1 LHDSETLTR
10 YGEIELSVVVPV
22 FNERQSIE
30 IILKRIQDV
39 DVDKEIVIV
48 DDRSTDGTRELL
60 EELERA
66 QRSPT
71 VSVFKLPS
79 TGTEIRI
86 DNLHIIFQSSNQ
98 GKGAALQRGFRAARG
113 NVVVIQDADLEYDP
127 QDYLKLLA
135 PIRAGAADV
144 VIGSR
149 FLGGPHSVLS
159 FWHYMANR
167 FLTTLSNVCTNLSLT
182 DMETCYK
189 MFRREILDS
198 IEIRQKRFGCEPE
211 IIAKV
216 ANLGY
221 RFYEVPISY
230 HGRGRDEGKKITWK
244 DGLKAVW
251 AIVKYSVW
259 K

>member
-1 LHDSETLTR
+1 MRS
-10 YGEIELSVVVPV
+10 GEIELSVVVPV

-30 IILKRIQDV
+30 TILKRIQDV
-39 DVDKEIVIV
+39 DLEKEIVIV
-48 DDRSTDGTRELL
+48 DDCSTDGTREFL
-60 EELERA
+60 EELARA
-66 QRSPT
+66 QQS
-71 VSVFKLPS
+71 SAFKPLD
-79 TGTEIRI
+79 GGGEIRI
-86 DNLHIIFQSSNQ
+86 DNLQIIFQNRNQ
-98 GKGAALQRGFRAARG
+98 GKGAALQRGFRSARG
-113 NVVVIQDADLEYDP
+113 DVVVIQDADLEYDP
-127 QDYLKLLA
+127 QDYLRLLA

-167 FLTTLSNVCTNLSLT
+167 VLTTLSNVCTNLSLT

-189 MFRREILDS
+189 MFRREVLDS
-198 IEIRQKRFGCEPE
+198 IDISQKRFGCEPE
-211 IIAKV
+211 IVAK
-216 ANLGY
+216 AAKLGC

-251 AIVKYSVW
+251 VIVRYSAW